1 MRIVTATVAALAFAA
16 MAVPAATL
24 APPRSPVTD
33 GVWRTDGYGTLLVL
47 GRGGLR
53 QYQMTSVSCIE
64 GDSARQTGPGSY
76 TTSDGTVLTVRT
88 GRDDDHARIAEDGS
102 VGHRELTRI
111 RTLPDD
117 CGRPAS
123 KDPRAGFDALWQT
136 FEENYPFF
144 GRKGVDWHAVRDRY
158 RPQVHRNTTGPEL
171 FGIFSRML
179 KPLYDVHVTVEDGD
193 RDFFEVRPGTEPPS
207 EELDDRAKRFVEARD
222 LKDATHRQDFAEGY
236 ITYADLR
243 DDLGY
248 LRISAFDHFAGDDA
262 PYTAHRTEL
271 DRALDTVLTPSR
283 TQRLKGLIIDL
294 RVNDGG
300 YDALGIRTAGRLT
313 DTPYT
318 AYAKRVRNDPAD
330 HTRHSRPEP
339 VPVVPADA
347 PRYTGPIAVLTGG
360 STVSAGE
367 TFTQALFD
375 RTGRTVR
382 IGRPTQGVFSD
393 PLTRSLPG
401 DMFFTL
407 PNEEYLTRTGRTFDG
422 TGIPPDLTEPVF
434 TEEEFAKN
442 RDSAFDRA
450 VAVLRAHG

>member
-1 MRIVTATVAALAFAA
+1 MRIVTATVAALALTA

-24 APPRSPVTD
+24 APPRSPATD

-53 QYQMTSVSCIE
+53 EYQTTSVSCVK
-64 GDSARQTGPGSY
+64 GGSARQTGPGVY
-76 TTSDGTVLTVRT
+76 TASDGTVVTVRT
-88 GRDDDHARIAEDGS
+88 GRDDDHARLAVAGS
-102 VGHRELTRI
+102 VGHRQLTRV
-111 RTLPDD
+111 RALPAG
-117 CGRPAS
+117 CKRPAS
-123 KDPRAGFDALWQT
+123 RDPRAGFDALWQT

-171 FGIFSRML
+171 FDLFSRML
-179 KPLYDVHVTVEDGD
+179 KPLYDVHVTIEDDD
-193 RDFFEVRPGTEPPS
+193 RDFAEVRPGTEVPS
-207 EELDDRAKRFVEARD
+207 DDLDAKAKRFIEARD
-222 LKDATHRQDFAEGY
+222 LEDATHRQDFAEGR

-243 DDLGY
+243 GDLGY
-248 LRISAFDHFAGDDA
+248 LRISAFDYYAGDDA
-262 PYTAHRTEL
+262 PYAADRTEL

-283 TQRLKGLIIDL
+283 TRGLKGLIIDL

-300 YDALGIRTAGRLT
+300 FDALGIRTAQRLT

-318 AYAKRVRNDPAD
+318 AYAKRARNHPADPAR
-330 HTRHSRPEP
+330 HTRPQP

-367 TFTQALFD
+367 TFTQALFE
-375 RTGRTVR
+375 RPGRTFR
-382 IGRPTQGVFSD
+382 IGQPTQGVFSD
-393 PLTRSLPG
+393 PMTRSLPG
-401 DMFFTL
+401 DLLFTL
-407 PNEEYLTRTGRTFDG
+407 PNEEYLTRTGHTFDG
-422 TGIPPDLTEPVF
+422 TGIPPDITEPVF
-434 TEEEFAKN
+434 TDEEFAKK

-450 VAVLRAHG
+450 VALLRGRG